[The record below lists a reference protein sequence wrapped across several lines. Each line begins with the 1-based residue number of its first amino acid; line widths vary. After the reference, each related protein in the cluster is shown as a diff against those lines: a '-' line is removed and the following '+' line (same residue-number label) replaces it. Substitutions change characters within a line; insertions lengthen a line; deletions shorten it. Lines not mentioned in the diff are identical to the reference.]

1 MSDTKV
7 IAREHDNFSSS
18 YTELTN
24 LLAKVITNG
33 EITQDDFYDIEKA
46 YTSYSNNIESA
57 RNILNNIKNK
67 VSEEQNNKKYAINL
81 DDLLDLLTDSGKK
94 NTFYKDDDNNILID
108 AKSIPKLTLLF
119 QKLSLIA
126 QGLDSDE
133 ESSITIAPEFI
144 QLLSSSDILL
154 KAKNIKLEGLITAN
168 GGFQITEDGSMKAV
182 DGEFSGEVS
191 AKGKLN
197 TDTLVAREIICRNV
211 SNLISSDISISID
224 ETGDDASE
232 VIDGASFYSVQGF
245 LDALPKN
252 LNGNSVYITVN
263 KVCNENLRFRGF
275 SSGSIYLYM
284 NLKDYKG
291 YIAGFDCAA
300 RIFIYG
306 STSATGIADGVDSTR
321 PSIMPSSLVMNN
333 TYYYSMYFAN
343 CNFVTLRSLDIYGQ
357 TTGNSYYAIGA
368 EYGSEVIMQ
377 NCKFIGSYNGAQ
389 ARNSKIIMYKNFGKL
404 TNNAARAIYGGEI
417 CIQGVYPNG
426 NLVHDDSST
435 IVYDA
440 SNSTPDGTTTNVG
453 NNTNTGTTTTKT
465 VTYTSDYGDTYRSN
479 LYNDWA
485 EDNVVIQGKWGSG
498 ANNTGCWFFGND
510 FAELQGK
517 NIQKVV
523 LKINRITGGS
533 SSNNEAK
540 IVMHNHKTRPSGE
553 PTIASWSKTT
563 NLTINETTTVTITDS
578 TVLEAIQN
586 GTIKGFGLK
595 HTFSQTYYMKCSG
608 VLKATITYTD

>member
-1 MSDTKV
+1 MSNEIIT
-7 IAREHDNFSSS
+7 REYNS
-18 YTELTN
+18 YSDSYNN
-24 LLAKVITNG
+24 LLQKLKSIVENK
-33 EITQDDFYDIEKA
+33 EITQEDKYDLEEN
-46 YTSYSNNIESA
+46 YEDYSNNLEA
-57 RNILNNIKNK
+57 VKKALNSKN
-67 VSEEQNNKKYAINL
+67 EELEKQEEKKKYAISQDDFL
-81 DDLLDLLTDSGKK
+81 DIITEGGKK
-94 NTFYKDDDNNILID
+94 TIFYKDSEGNILID

-291 YIAGFDCAA
+291 YIAGFDCTA

-357 TTGNSYYAIGA
+357 TTGNSYYAIGT

-485 EDNVVIQGKWGSG
+485 EDNVVIQGRWGNG

-517 NIQKVV
+517 TIQKVV

-578 TVLEAIQN
+578 TVLNAIKN